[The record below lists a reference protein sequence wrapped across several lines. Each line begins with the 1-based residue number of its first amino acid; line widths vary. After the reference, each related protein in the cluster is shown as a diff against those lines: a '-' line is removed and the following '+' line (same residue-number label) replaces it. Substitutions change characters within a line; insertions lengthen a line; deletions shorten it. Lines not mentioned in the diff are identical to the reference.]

1 MRHCFRGTALVDLA
15 RLRRSVVRLLG
26 MKTTA
31 AILVELGK
39 PLELADLEIPALK
52 PGQALVEISYSGVCH
67 TQVGE
72 ARGHRGEDKFLPHC
86 LGHEGSGI
94 VREVGPGIAKVKPGD
109 RVILSWI
116 KGSGADIPGTV
127 YDWNG
132 RPVNAGGITTF
143 ATYSAISENR
153 LTVVPDGMSMR
164 LAALVGCAV
173 PTGAGVVFN
182 TAQPRPGQSVV
193 VFGVGGIGSCAVAAA
208 ALAGCMPV
216 IAVDINPDK
225 LALAR
230 KLGATETINSKQED
244 PIAMVLRFCKGGAD
258 FAIEATGNAAVMRQ
272 ALACVRQQGGAA
284 IVIGN
289 ARFGSTLEIDPRELN
304 LGKRL
309 LGTWGG
315 DNVPDRDYPRY
326 CRLLA
331 SGRLDL
337 EPLLSKAYGLADVN
351 AALDDLEGGRAVRP
365 LLEIGAAAQGLAKAA

>member
-1 MRHCFRGTALVDLA
+1 
-15 RLRRSVVRLLG
+15 
-26 MKTTA
+26 MKTA
-31 AILVELGK
+31 AAVLVELGK
-39 PLELADLEIPALK
+39 PLELADLEIPVLK
-52 PGQALVEISYSGVCH
+52 PGQALVEVVHTGVCH

-94 VREVGPGIAKVKPGD
+94 VREVGPSVSKVKPGD

-116 KGSGADIPGTV
+116 KGSGMDVPGTV

-132 RPVNAGGITTF
+132 RKVNAGGITTF
-143 ATYSAISENR
+143 ATYSVISENR
-153 LTVVPDGMSMR
+153 LTPFPDGMSMR

-193 VFGVGGIGSCAVAAA
+193 VFGIGGIGSCAVAAA
-208 ALAGCMPV
+208 ALSGCTPV
-216 IAVDINPDK
+216 IAVDVNPDK

-230 KLGATETINSKQED
+230 TLGATHALNSKSAD
-244 PIAMVLRFCKGGAD
+244 PVAEILKVCKGGAD
-258 FAIEATGNAAVMRQ
+258 FAIEATGIPAVMRQ
-272 ALACVRQQGGAA
+272 ALACVRHQGGAA
-284 IVIGN
+284 VVIGN

-304 LGKRL
+304 MGKRL

-326 CRLLA
+326 CKLLM

-337 EPLLSKAYGLADVN
+337 EPLLSRSYGLADVN
-351 AALDDLEGGRAVRP
+351 TALDDLERGQAARP
-365 LLEIGAAAQGLAKAA
+365 LLDVGGAVSTAKAA

>member
-1 MRHCFRGTALVDLA
+1 
-15 RLRRSVVRLLG
+15 

-31 AILVELGK
+31 AVLVDLGK
-39 PLELADLEIPALK
+39 PLELADLSIPALK
-52 PGQALVEISYSGVCH
+52 AGQVLVEVTYSGVCH

-86 LGHEGSGI
+86 LGHEGSGV
-94 VREVGPGIAKVKPGD
+94 VREVGPGVAKVKPGD

-116 KGSGADIPGTV
+116 KGSGADVPGTV

-132 RPVNAGGITTF
+132 KKVNAGGITTF
-143 ATYSAISENR
+143 ATYSVISENR
-153 LTVVPDGMSMR
+153 LTVVPDGLSMR

-208 ALAGCMPV
+208 ALSGCTPV
-216 IAVDINPDK
+216 IAVDVNPDK

-230 KLGATETINSKQED
+230 RLGATHTVHSKESD
-244 PIAMVLRFCKGGAD
+244 AVGEILKVCRGGVD
-258 FAIEATGNAAVMRQ
+258 FAIEATGIAPVMRQ
-272 ALACVRQQGGAA
+272 ALACVRSQGGAA
-284 IVIGN
+284 VVIGN
-289 ARFGSTLEIDPRELN
+289 ARFGTTLEIDPRELN
-304 LGKRL
+304 QGKRL

-326 CRLLA
+326 CKLLA
-331 SGRLDL
+331 AGRLDL
-337 EPLLSKAYGLADVN
+337 EPLLSRSYGLADVN
-351 AALDDLEGGRAVRP
+351 AALDDLEHGKAARP
-365 LLEIGAAAQGLAKAA
+365 LLDIGGAMSAAKAA